1 MGNISKKLQ
10 RQIDYLQENLAGAN
24 LDDSGNLEIEDY
36 TDAGGD
42 MILSFDK
49 EECKD
54 LKKFMIDRLED
65 FDINEEVI
73 GWWKNGKSDSV
84 PFNNIKEHYE
94 DVEEWLE
101 EMKDLVKYMPDKDKE
116 PSETEKKINDIKKRI
131 KTAYSN
137 SEETQAKIIA
147 SKNEMAEIIH
157 DLCVMMGGEIDFDE
171 FGIGD
176 DAPCVC
182 YDGDGDS
189 EYADAYAVVK
199 KVKAAETTAGGVRKF
214 FDAEVSA
221 EICDA
226 IVSGV
231 LMTFEEIK
239 SIYDKLCEIDLKDCL
254 L

>member
-1 MGNISKKLQ
+1 MEISKKLQ

-24 LDDSGNLEIEDY
+24 LDNSGNLEIEDY

-54 LKKFMIDRLED
+54 LKKSFMDRLED
-65 FDINEEVI
+65 FDISEEVMV
-73 GWWKNGKSDSV
+73 WWKNGKSDSV

-101 EMKDLVKYMPDKDKE
+101 EMKDLVKDMPDKDKE
-116 PSETEKKINDIKKRI
+116 PSETEEKIHEIKVRM
-131 KTAYSN
+131 KTGYFNCGKATEN
-137 SEETQAKIIA
+137 MLK

-157 DLCVMMGGEIDFDE
+157 DLCIMLGGEIDFEEYGINDE
-171 FGIGD
+171 FTT
-176 DAPCVC
+176 VC

-199 KVKAAETTAGGVRKF
+199 KVKAAETTADGVRKF
-214 FDAEVSA
+214 FDAEVSGESCYA
-221 EICDA
+221 T
-226 IVSGV
+226 VSSV
-231 LMTFEEIK
+231 LMTFEEV
-239 SIYDKLCEIDLKDCL
+239 SAIYDRICNIDLKDCL